1 MSLVNKTRFLV
12 QDESCESKSE
22 LNKSVCNSKQKR
34 NHGEYQCECKEL
46 DDWSYY
52 TKMFICR
59 ILVYVVVS
67 IIRHVK
73 LMNV

>member
-34 NHGEYQCECKEL
+34 NHGECQCECKEQ
-46 DDWSYY
+46 DDWSS
-52 TKMFICR
+52 C
-59 ILVYVVVS
+59 
-67 IIRHVK
+67 
-73 LMNV
+73 